1 MLKKINFIFLT
12 LLLYSAAKAQ
22 NCTTPGQSPSTAFPV
37 CGTKTFKQAEVPLCV
52 SHELAVPG
60 CSDTR
65 STYEDRNP
73 FWYKFT
79 CYEAGTLGFL
89 IKPMEQNEDYDWQ
102 LYDITGRDPNDVF
115 TDPSMTVT
123 GNWAGTYGETGTSDT
138 GVDFIQC
145 GSDPNDKLN
154 TFAKMPQLIAGHTYL
169 LLISHF
175 TNTQSGYDL
184 SFSGGTAVIN
194 DPVVPHLETVEANCG
209 SDQLRI
215 KLDKSIKCSSIAPDG
230 SDFTL
235 SGTSIQVASSIGV
248 DCNEKFDSDS
258 LVLQLSGPL
267 APGTYTLGVKS
278 GSDGNTLLDYCD
290 NQVAQTDV
298 LQITILPK
306 QPTPMDSL
314 VPVTCAPDKLTLI
327 FKKPINCASIAAN
340 GSDFRVNGTYPVQVT
355 AAAGTCSEG
364 LSKEIIVTL
373 DRPLQLTGAFSLV
386 LQRGTDGNTII
397 DECGEET
404 PAGSSLSFSV
414 KDTVNADFTYNIS
427 YGCLRDSVQ
436 FFHPGGNGI
445 DSWNW
450 NLDERQQSTAQN
462 PQGIYAVFNEK
473 NISLTVSNGFCS
485 HTVSNQVLLDN
496 YIKADFT
503 VFQDNCPNEAIPFNG
518 TPQGN
523 ILTHHWDFGDGNS
536 ATQQTTLYTYGEPE
550 RERTYNVRYT
560 VTDKHG
566 CQSTAARPVTIYT
579 SCYLAVPTAFTPN
592 GDGRNDFLAPMNAV
606 KAVDLEFRVFN
617 RWGQLLYASS
627 NWKQGWDGR
636 YKGQLQPS
644 ATYVWMLRFTNRDT
658 GKKGEQKGTAVLI
671 R

>member
-12 LLLYSAAKAQ
+12 LLLCGAAKAQ

-37 CGTKTFKQAEVPLCV
+37 CGTSKFYQGTVPNCGGTPI
-52 SHELAVPG
+52 PG
-60 CSDTR
+60 NCPNDGLSDM
-65 STYEDRNP
+65 NP

-79 CYEAGTLGFL
+79 CFESGTLGFL
-89 IKPMEQNEDYDWQ
+89 IEPDDKLDDYDWQ
-102 LYDITGRDPNDVF
+102 LFDITGRDPNDVY
-115 TDPSMTVT
+115 TDPALAVSYNWSGNT
-123 GNWAGTYGETGTSDT
+123 GNTGASSAGRNLNNCGGTSY
-138 GVDFIQC
+138 
-145 GSDPNDKLN
+145 P
-154 TFAKMPQLIAGHTYL
+154 TFSSMPTVIKGHNYL
-169 LLISHF
+169 LLLSHF
-175 TNTQSGYDL
+175 TTFRPGDAGYKL
-184 SFSGGTAVIN
+184 SFGGGTAVIT
-194 DPVVPHLETVEANCG
+194 DTTLPHLKAVEANCNG
-209 SDQLRI
+209 NVLRV
-215 KLDKSIKCSSIAPDG
+215 KLNKSMKCTSIAADG

-235 SGTSIQVASSIGV
+235 NGAGIQVASSVGV
-248 DCNEKFDSDS
+248 GCNEKFDSDS
-258 LVLQLSGPL
+258 LMLQLSGPM
-267 APGTYTLGVKS
+267 APGTYTLGVKN

-290 NQVAQTDV
+290 NQAPLTDV
-298 LQITILPK
+298 LQITIVPK

-314 VPVTCAPDKLTLI
+314 VPVTCAPDKLTLV

-355 AAAGTCSEG
+355 AAAGTCNEG

-373 DRPLQLTGAFSLV
+373 DKPLETTGTFNLV
-386 LQRGTDGNTII
+386 LQSGTDGNTII

-404 PAGSSLSFSV
+404 PAGSEIPFAV
-414 KDTVNADFTYNIS
+414 KDTVNAEFTYTIR

-436 FFHPGGNGI
+436 FFHSGGNGI
-445 DSWNW
+445 TTWNW
-450 NLDERQQSTAQN
+450 NLDDRQQSTAQN
-462 PQGIYAVFNEK
+462 PMGIYTVFDEK

-485 HTVSNQVLLDN
+485 QTVAKPVLLDN
-496 YIKADFT
+496 FIKADFT

-523 ILTHHWDFGDGNS
+523 IVSHSWDFGDGNTAS
-536 ATQQTTLYTYGEPE
+536 QQTSVHTYAVPD
-550 RERTYNVRYT
+550 RERTYSVRYT
-560 VTDKHG
+560 ITDQYG
-566 CQSTAARPVTIYT
+566 CQSTAAKPVTIYT

-592 GDGRNDFLAPMNAV
+592 GDGLNDFLAPMNAV

-617 RWGQLLYASS
+617 RWGQLLYAST

-636 YKGQLQPS
+636 FKGQLQPS